1 MEIKVFGTG
10 CQKCNQLFNLI
21 NLCAEE
27 LGIEA
32 KIEKVSDMMEI
43 YKAGI
48 MTVPAVMIGGKIV
61 STGNVPAS
69 AQIKEWLKN
78 AKHKKMA

>member
-21 NLCAEE
+21 NLCAKE

-32 KIEKVSDMMEI
+32 KVEKVSDMMEI
-43 YKAGI
+43 YNAGI
-48 MTVPAVMIGGKIV
+48 MSVPAVMIDGKIV
-61 STGNVPAS
+61 SSGNVPSS
-69 AQIKEWLKN
+69 AQLKEWLETSKN
-78 AKHKKMA
+78 

>member
-1 MEIKVFGTG
+1 MEIKVYGTG

-27 LGIEA
+27 LGIDA
-32 KIEKVSDMMEI
+32 KVIKVSDMMEI

-48 MTVPAVMIGGKIV
+48 MSVPAVMIDGRIV
-61 STGNVPAS
+61 STGIVPS
-69 AQIKEWLKN
+69 SVQIKEWLKN
-78 AKHKKMA
+78 LNH

>member
-1 MEIKVFGTG
+1 MEIKVYGTG

-27 LGIEA
+27 LGIDA
-32 KIEKVSDMMEI
+32 KVIKVSDMMEI

-48 MTVPAVMIGGKIV
+48 MSVPAVMIDGRIV
-61 STGNVPAS
+61 STGIVPS
-69 AQIKEWLKN
+69 SVQIKEWLKN
-78 AKHKKMA
+78 